1 MTGTAS
7 INSAPRAPLPGLKDP
22 VFDSQR
28 IFRRL
33 VRALSLPGTVV
44 TIDGIDLP
52 AFEGVMPASAA
63 ILMALADMETAVW
76 IEDGLCPPGLSDYLR
91 FHTGAP
97 AAKQRKQAVFALI
110 DGGSGGSAFDGFN
123 PGTDEY
129 PDRSATV
136 IVQVEAFG
144 TGEAKII
151 DGPGIKEPR
160 EISVR
165 GLPAGFWPQWTA
177 NQGKYPRGVDLFLVS
192 GRDVLGLPRSVRE
205 ASKEPA

>member
-1 MTGTAS
+1 MAGTAS
-7 INSAPRAPLPGLKDP
+7 TNSAPRASLPGLKDP

-33 VRALSLPGTVV
+33 VRAMSLPGTVV
-44 TIDGIDLP
+44 TIAGIELP

-63 ILMALADMETAVW
+63 ILMALADRETAVW
-76 IEDGLCPPGLSDYLR
+76 IDDGLCPSGISDYLR
-91 FHTGAP
+91 FHTAAA
-97 AAKQRKQAVFALI
+97 AAKQREDAVFALI
-110 DGGSGGSAFDGFN
+110 DGRSGGSAFDGFN

-129 PDRSATV
+129 PDRPATV

-151 DGPGIKEPR
+151 DGPGIKERR
-160 EISVR
+160 EISVQ
-165 GLPAGFWPQWTA
+165 GLAAGFWPQWTA

-192 GRDVLGLPRSVRE
+192 GLDVLGLPRSVRE

>member
-1 MTGTAS
+1 MA
-7 INSAPRAPLPGLKDP
+7 ALPGLKDP

-33 VRALSLPGTVV
+33 AQAMSLPGTVV

-52 AFEGVMPASAA
+52 DFEGVMPASAA

-91 FHTGAP
+91 FHTGAA
-97 AAKQRKQAVFALI
+97 AAKRREDAVFALI
-110 DGGSGGSAFDGFN
+110 DGGSGDSAFDEFN
-123 PGTDEY
+123 LGTDEY

-136 IVQVEAFG
+136 IVQVEGFG
-144 TGEAKII
+144 DGEAKII

-165 GLPAGFWPQWTA
+165 GLAAGFWPQWTA
-177 NQGKYPRGVDLFLVS
+177 NQESYPRGVDLFLVS

-205 ASKEPA
+205 ASREPA

>member
-1 MTGTAS
+1 MAGTAS
-7 INSAPRAPLPGLKDP
+7 TNSAPRASLPGLKDP

-33 VRALSLPGTVV
+33 VRAMSLPGTVV

-63 ILMALADMETAVW
+63 TLMALADMETAVW
-76 IEDGLCPPGLSDYLR
+76 IEDGLCSSGISDYIR
-91 FHTGAP
+91 FHTGAA
-97 AAKQRKQAVFALI
+97 AAKQREDADFALI
-110 DGGSGGSAFDGFN
+110 DGRSGGSAFDEFN

-129 PDRSATV
+129 PDHSATV

-144 TGEAKII
+144 TGEVKII

-205 ASKEPA
+205 ASK

>member
-1 MTGTAS
+1 MAATAS
-7 INSAPRAPLPGLKDP
+7 TNSAPKAVLPGLKDP

-33 VRALSLPGTVV
+33 VRAMSLPGTVI

-52 AFEGVMPASAA
+52 PFEGVMPASAA

-76 IEDGLCPPGLSDYLR
+76 IDDGLGPPGLADYLR

-97 AAKQRKQAVFALI
+97 AAEEREEAVFALI

-136 IVQVEAFG
+136 IVQVEGFG

-165 GLPAGFWPQWTA
+165 GLAAGFWPRWTA
-177 NQGKYPRGVDLFLVS
+177 NQEKYPRGVDLFLVS
-192 GRDVLGLPRSVRE
+192 GWEVLGLPRSVRE
-205 ASKEPA
+205 ANREAA